1 GAVFLLLD
9 RPFRF
14 WVNSNRL
21 SIKNQTNVEE
31 IIGELLSEENVLCSV
46 VVIFL
51 TINIVLKK
59 NKPHFRK
66 KETLYTSPTF
76 EQK

>member
-1 GAVFLLLD
+1 
-9 RPFRF
+9 
-14 WVNSNRL
+14 RL

-31 IIGELLSEENVLCSV
+31 IIGELLSEENVLCSI

-59 NKPHFRK
+59 ISH
-66 KETLYTSPTF
+66 TF
-76 EQK
+76 EKKKLFILPPHLNKNKTSCF